1 MIARLLKELGPS
13 VEWAQNLDTAIVP
26 PSIGSVVGLF
36 YVDDARTAVDQNGR
50 KIIAAQ
56 DFVLENGV
64 CTVFGFG
71 GTFAVAQTFQAVV
84 VFTSESVSRG
94 RAEPFMSLTNAFKA
108 ATIRQGRGAR
118 IFA

>member
-1 MIARLLKELGPS
+1 
-13 VEWAQNLDTAIVP
+13 VTQ
-26 PSIGSVVGLF
+26 SIGSVVGLF

-56 DFVLENGV
+56 DFVLDDGV

-71 GTFAVAQTFQAVV
+71 GAIAVAQTFLAV
-84 VFTSESVSRG
+84 VFTSESVSQG
-94 RAEPFMSLTNAFKA
+94 RAERFMTLTNAFKA
-108 ATIRQGRGAR
+108 ATIRHARGAR